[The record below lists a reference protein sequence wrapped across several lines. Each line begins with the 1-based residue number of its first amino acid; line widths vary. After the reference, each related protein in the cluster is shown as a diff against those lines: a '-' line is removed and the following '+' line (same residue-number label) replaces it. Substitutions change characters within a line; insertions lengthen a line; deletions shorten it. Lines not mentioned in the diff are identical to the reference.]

1 VGLIFKKE
9 HIRLILEGVKTQT
22 RSRHKRPLKRG
33 KIYDIKRDWY
43 HSTGHKILVTDVYS
57 QRLGDI
63 TPEEALKEGGGYT
76 VEEFKKVWKGI
87 NGFWDPDEE
96 VMVYEFKVFRK
107 SDNYS

>member
-63 TPEEALKEGGGYT
+63 TPEEALKEGGG
-76 VEEFKKVWKGI
+76 VHRRRVQESLERHKRVLGSRRGG
-87 NGFWDPDEE
+87 NGL
-96 VMVYEFKVFRK
+96 
-107 SDNYS
+107 